1 MSQSGASTTVSSTKK
16 IGEGSL
22 VLTVTYWPQI
32 EQVVQ
37 KQDLLCGQ
45 EKSDTPPWFTDDDFK
60 EILKKIS
67 GVSNSNNITCVMYNL
82 AIYI

>member
-32 EQVVQ
+32 EQVVKKQ
-37 KQDLLCGQ
+37 QDLLCAQGN
-45 EKSDTPPWFTDDDFK
+45 SDAPPWFTDADFK
-60 EILKKIS
+60 EILKTIS
-67 GVSNSNNITCVMYNL
+67 GVSNINNITCV
-82 AIYI
+82 IYTI